1 MTEINGRKAAY
12 PIDPIF
18 LKRFSPR
25 AFTGE
30 AIAEAELMT
39 IFEAARWA
47 PSAYNSQPWRLFFGR
62 RDTAHWPL
70 FLGLLNEGNQ
80 VWAKNAAA
88 IVVLASKPNFT
99 PPGADKEM
107 ISKTP
112 SFDTGA
118 AWANLALQATMLGW
132 IAHGVIGLDTARA
145 ATELNLPGDWR
156 VEAGVVI
163 GRLGD
168 KSILPEA
175 LAAREAPNSRR
186 PLEQTAFEG
195 TYKG

>member
-1 MTEINGRKAAY
+1 MTEANGRKADH

-30 AIAEAELMT
+30 AIPQGELLT

-47 PSAYNSQPWRLFFGR
+47 PSAYNSQPWRLFYGC
-62 RDTAHWPL
+62 RDTAQWPL
-70 FLGLLNEGNQ
+70 FLGLLNEPNQ
-80 VWAKNAAA
+80 LWAKNAAA
-88 IVVLASKPNFT
+88 IVVLASKPNFLQ
-99 PPGADKEM
+99 PGTNNEM

-118 AWANLALQATMLGW
+118 AWANLALQSTMLGW
-132 IAHGVIGLDTARA
+132 VAHGIIGFDTARA
-145 ATELNLPGDWR
+145 ATELKLPGDWR
-156 VEAGVVI
+156 VEAGAVI

-186 PLEQTAFEG
+186 PLGETIFEG
-195 TYKG
+195 GYTG